1 MRIRFLR
8 RTILALSTLLV
19 VGLFIVDSTSAQQQ
33 PRNKRSRRITNPVRK
48 STPAPQPTPPSPMTT
63 TTTTTPNSDAR
74 IISTAD
80 GPQEDNAAEND
91 EPSPV
96 VTRRTNRSRTAP
108 AVEAEPDNTRRTVNR
123 LSRQVEKLTDKLNQI
138 EGQQRTL
145 VDLERLSRAEQ
156 RAEGFRAQ
164 LRDVQTKEADL
175 QARQDQLEFDL
186 RPENI
191 ERSAAFYGTTRP
203 EEARDA
209 RRRQLENEKARIKSQ
224 LDLFYTSRTRLESAI
239 ASADTEVERLR
250 ARLDTEDPATN
261 PQTTDNNAEQ
271 TTPSDTTIPATTTT
285 TTPTTP
291 PPNPSPYGTP

>member
-1 MRIRFLR
+1 MFVIGGCF
-8 RTILALSTLLV
+8 
-19 VGLFIVDSTSAQQQ
+19 VDASAQKT
-33 PRNKRSRRITNPVRK
+33 RNKRSRRITNPVR
-48 STPAPQPTPPSPMTT
+48 SAQPVAQPTPLPPATT
-63 TTTTTPNSDAR
+63 TTTNSDAR

-80 GPQEDNAAEND
+80 DPTEENMEND
-91 EPSPV
+91 EQPPV
-96 VTRRTNRSRTAP
+96 TTRRTGRSRTTTAQ
-108 AVEAEPDNTRRTVNR
+108 ADAEPDNTRRTVNR
-123 LSRQVEKLTDKLNQI
+123 LSRQVDKLTDKMTQI

-164 LRDVQTKEADL
+164 LRDVQTKESDL
-175 QARQDQLEFDL
+175 QGRLDQLEFDL

-203 EEARDA
+203 EEAREA
-209 RRRQLENEKARIKSQ
+209 RRRQLENEKARIKAQ

-250 ARLDTEDPATN
+250 ARLDADDPVPT
-261 PQTTDNNAEQ
+261 PQTTDNNSAG
-271 TTPSDTTIPATTTT
+271 TTSTDTTTTTT
-285 TTPTTP
+285 TTPTTTP